1 MVNTNDS
8 GNAEIYNNKVQLEK
22 INSSED
28 LGTTLF
34 KDGSCTAD
42 ICIRIATATAT
53 MARLERILCSNI
65 IRFATKDRLYKSVI
79 VHPTLQIW
87 DMDSACWY
95 GEENPGIC
103 ENKPEEAT
111 PNILHVPRMP
121 HLWDT
126 RNPSSASWSSS
137 GMWLGKVSTAKLKGV
152 DWSFHAGRT

>member
-79 VHPTLQIW
+79 VHPTLQI
-87 DMDSACWY
+87 
-95 GEENPGIC
+95 
-103 ENKPEEAT
+103 
-111 PNILHVPRMP
+111 
-121 HLWDT
+121 
-126 RNPSSASWSSS
+126 
-137 GMWLGKVSTAKLKGV
+137 
-152 DWSFHAGRT
+152 